1 MGEEEEQVGRR
12 GVVVGSVLLSLSVSM
27 SLLAAAA
34 AAAGPR
40 LFVSLLMSVINI
52 KLPQVKV
59 KVMM

>member
-1 MGEEEEQVGRR
+1 MGLA
-12 GVVVGSVLLSLSVSM
+12 GVDVTSG
-27 SLLAAAA
+27 AATATP
-34 AAAGPR
+34 G

>member
-1 MGEEEEQVGRR
+1 M
-12 GVVVGSVLLSLSVSM
+12 VVGSVLLSLSLSVSM
-27 SLLAAAA
+27 SLLAAAAGAAA

>member
-1 MGEEEEQVGRR
+1 M
-12 GVVVGSVLLSLSVSM
+12 VGSVSLSLSVSM

-34 AAAGPR
+34 GAAAGPR

-59 KVMM
+59 KVMI

>member
-1 MGEEEEQVGRR
+1 MGEEEQVGRR
-12 GVVVGSVLLSLSVSM
+12 GVVVGSVLLSVSM